1 MIRNGNAL
9 PLASYAMCND
19 SNKIRV
25 DLSGAPETM
34 LATLYARALDA
45 DAAQPLL
52 GDTYAKELVQRIDYD
67 WAKTAIKPKNA
78 ASVVI
83 RSARFD
89 KWARQ
94 FLAVHS
100 EATVLHLRC
109 GLDSRALRLRP
120 GPGVDWYDVD
130 YPEVIALREQF
141 YPPDA
146 SYRLLPA
153 SVTELD
159 WLSVISADRPVLVLA
174 EGLTMYLTE
183 ESGLALLG
191 RVVERFPS
199 GELQFDVFNRFA
211 IRAQKVNAVVRRAGA
226 RLHWGIDGPA
236 DILSKVP
243 GVRLLAAM
251 SVFDD
256 EVFGEL
262 PRRYRVMARVMS
274 TVPALKNMQQFH
286 RYAF

>member
-1 MIRNGNAL
+1 M
-9 PLASYAMCND
+9 D
-19 SNKIRV
+19 SETSKIRV

-45 DAAQPLL
+45 DADRSILS
-52 GDTYAKELVQRIDYD
+52 DTYAKELVQRIDYD

-78 ASVVI
+78 PSVVI
-83 RSARFD
+83 RSAHFD

-100 EATVLHLRC
+100 EATVLHLGC
-109 GLDSRALRLRP
+109 GLDSRAFRLRP

-130 YPEVIALREQF
+130 DPEVIALREQF

-159 WLSVISADRPVLVLA
+159 WLSVISADRPVLVLG

-211 IRAQKVNAVVRRAGA
+211 IRAQKVNTTVRRAGA
-226 RLHWGIDGPA
+226 RLHWGIDGPD
-236 DILSKVP
+236 DILRNVP

-251 SVFDD
+251 SVFDS
-256 EVFGEL
+256 EAL
-262 PRRYRVMARVMS
+262 RSLSCRYRVMAGVMS

>member
-1 MIRNGNAL
+1 M
-9 PLASYAMCND
+9 D
-19 SNKIRV
+19 SDKVPV

-45 DAAQPLL
+45 DADHPILH
-52 GDTYAKELVQRIDYD
+52 DIYAKEMIARIDYD
-67 WAKTAIKPKNA
+67 WDKTGISARKAP
-78 ASVVI
+78 SVVI
-83 RSARFD
+83 RSAHFD

-94 FLAVHS
+94 FLAVHP
-100 EATVLHLRC
+100 EAIVLHVGC

-120 GPGVDWYDVD
+120 GPRVEWYDVD
-130 YPEVIALREQF
+130 YPEVIALRERF

-159 WLSVISADRPVLVLA
+159 WLSVISADRPVLLLA

-183 ESGLALLG
+183 ESGLAMMR

-211 IRAQKVNAVVRRAGA
+211 IRTQRINTAVRRAGA

-236 DILSKVP
+236 DIVRNVP
-243 GVRLLAAM
+243 GTRLLAAM

-256 EVFGEL
+256 DVFGEL
-262 PRRYRVMARVMS
+262 PCRYRVMARVMS
-274 TVPALKNMQQFH
+274 TVPATKMMAQYH

>member
-1 MIRNGNAL
+1 M
-9 PLASYAMCND
+9 D
-19 SNKIRV
+19 SETSKIRV

-45 DAAQPLL
+45 DADRSILS
-52 GDTYAKELVQRIDYD
+52 DTYAKELVQRIDYD

-78 ASVVI
+78 PSVVI
-83 RSARFD
+83 RSAHFD

-100 EATVLHLRC
+100 EATVLHLGC
-109 GLDSRALRLRP
+109 GLDSRAFRLRP

-130 YPEVIALREQF
+130 DPEVIALREQF

-159 WLSVISADRPVLVLA
+159 WLSVISADRPVLVLG

-211 IRAQKVNAVVRRAGA
+211 IRAQKINTVVRRAGA
-226 RLHWGIDGPA
+226 RLHWGIDGPD
-236 DILSKVP
+236 DILRNVP

-256 EVFGEL
+256 EAL
-262 PRRYRVMARVMS
+262 RSLSCRYRVMAGVMS

>member
-1 MIRNGNAL
+1 MDSETGN
-9 PLASYAMCND
+9 
-19 SNKIRV
+19 IRV

-45 DAAQPLL
+45 DADHPILH
-52 GDTYAKELVQRIDYD
+52 DTYAKEMVARINYD
-67 WAKTAIKPKNA
+67 WDKTGITARKAP
-78 ASVVI
+78 SVVI

-89 KWARQ
+89 KWASQ
-94 FLAVHS
+94 FLAVHP
-100 EATVLHLRC
+100 EATVLHVGC

-120 GPGVDWYDVD
+120 GPGVEWYDVD
-130 YPEVIALREQF
+130 YPEVIALRERF
-141 YPPDA
+141 YPPGA

-159 WLSVISADRPVLVLA
+159 WLSVISADRPALLLG

-183 ESGLALLG
+183 KSGLAMMR

-211 IRAQKVNAVVRRAGA
+211 IRTQQINTVVRRAGA
-226 RLHWGIDGPA
+226 RLYWGIDGPA
-236 DILSKVP
+236 DIVRNVP
-243 GVRLLAAM
+243 GTRLLAAM

-256 EVFGEL
+256 DVFTQL
-262 PRRYRVMARVMS
+262 PRRYRVMARLMS
-274 TVPALKNMQQFH
+274 VVPALKNMQQFH

>member
-1 MIRNGNAL
+1 ME
-9 PLASYAMCND
+9 S
-19 SNKIRV
+19 V

-45 DAAQPLL
+45 DADHPILH
-52 GDTYAKELVQRIDYD
+52 DTYAKEIVARIDYEWD
-67 WAKTAIKPKNA
+67 KTGITARKAP
-78 ASVVI
+78 SVVI

-89 KWARQ
+89 TWAGQ
-94 FLAVHS
+94 FLAAHP
-100 EATVLHLRC
+100 EATVLHVGC

-120 GPGVDWYDVD
+120 GPGVEWYDVD
-130 YPEVIALREQF
+130 YPEVIALRERF
-141 YPPDA
+141 YPPGA

-159 WLSVISADRPVLVLA
+159 WLSVISTDRPVLLLG

-183 ESGLALLG
+183 KSGLAMMR

-211 IRAQKVNAVVRRAGA
+211 IRAQQINTVVRRAGA

-236 DILSKVP
+236 DILRNVP
-243 GVRLLAAM
+243 GTRLLAAM

-256 EVFGEL
+256 DIFTKL
-262 PRRYRVMARVMS
+262 PLRYRVMARLMS
-274 TVPALKNMQQFH
+274 VVPALKNMQQFH

>member
-1 MIRNGNAL
+1 V
-9 PLASYAMCND
+9 D
-19 SNKIRV
+19 SQPDKIRV
-25 DLSGAPETM
+25 ELSGAPETM

-45 DAAQPLL
+45 DAPHSLL
-52 GDTYAKELVQRIDYD
+52 GDTYAKELVARIDYD
-67 WAKTAIKPKNA
+67 WAKTSIKPKNA

-89 KWARQ
+89 KWASQ

-100 EATVLHLRC
+100 EATVLHLGC
-109 GLDSRALRLRP
+109 GLDSRAFRLRP
-120 GPGVDWYDVD
+120 GPGVEWYDVD
-130 YPEVIALREQF
+130 YPEVIALRERF
-141 YPPDA
+141 YPAGA

-153 SVTELD
+153 SVSELD
-159 WLSVISADRPVLVLA
+159 WLSVISADRPVLVLS

-183 ESGLALLG
+183 ESGLALLR

-211 IRAQKVNAVVRRAGA
+211 IRAQKINTVVRRAGA
-226 RLHWGIDGPA
+226 RLHWGIDGPD
-236 DILSKVP
+236 DILRNVP

-256 EVFGEL
+256 EAFRRL
-262 PRRYRVMARVMS
+262 PCRYRLMARVMS
-274 TVPALKNMQQFH
+274 LVPALKMTQQFH